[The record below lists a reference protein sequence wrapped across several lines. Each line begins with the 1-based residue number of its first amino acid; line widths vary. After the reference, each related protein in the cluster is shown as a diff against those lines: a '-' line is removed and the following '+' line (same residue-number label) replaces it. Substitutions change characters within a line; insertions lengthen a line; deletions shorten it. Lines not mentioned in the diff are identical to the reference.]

1 MTTPWFYIW
10 SEPVFNK
17 VMQNTLTTYNLRP
30 IRSDASSLSDIA
42 KIIIECFSETTA
54 PYIFFSV
61 SDIIVNPGFSS
72 EVSNSDDDMIFL
84 EGPKGE
90 CQTGLMYLKNSSDV
104 KEFWKSVTSL
114 EESLS
119 SFKGKWKKFSKKC
132 LTTDN
137 WDRISEFTFLQL
149 VSNNNGKEFDFAEK
163 IFTMAQ
169 YIEFQE
175 YMQYVPEDI
184 VPFIY
189 KIQELLFLT
198 HKQMKKSI

>member
-1 MTTPWFYIW
+1 MSIPWFYIW
-10 SEPVFNK
+10 SDTVFNK
-17 VMQNTLTTYNLRP
+17 VIQNTLTTYNLRA

-54 PYIFFSV
+54 PYLIFSV
-61 SDIIVNPGFSS
+61 SDAIIKSDISS
-72 EVSNSDDDMIFL
+72 EISNFDYDMVFL
-84 EGPKGE
+84 EGPKGA

-104 KEFWKSVTSL
+104 LRFWESVTTL
-114 EESLS
+114 EESLG
-119 SFKGKWKKFSKKC
+119 SFKGKWGKFSKKC

-137 WDRISEFTFLQL
+137 WDKRSDFVFLQL
-149 VSNNNGKEFDFAEK
+149 VSNNYGKEFDFAEK

-169 YIEFQE
+169 YIDFQS
-175 YMQYVPEDI
+175 YMRYVPEDV

-198 HKQMKKSI
+198 YKEMNKSE

>member
-1 MTTPWFYIW
+1 MSIPWFYIW

-30 IRSDASSLSDIA
+30 IHSDASSLSDIA
-42 KIIIECFSETTA
+42 KIVVECFSETTA
-54 PYIFFSV
+54 PYIIFSV
-61 SDIIVNPGFSS
+61 SDIIVKPEFSS
-72 EVSNSDDDMIFL
+72 EISSLEHDMVFL

-90 CQTGLMYLKNSSDV
+90 SQTSLMYLKNSSDV
-104 KEFWKSVTSL
+104 IEFWNSVTTL
-114 EESLS
+114 EESLN
-119 SFKGKWKKFSKKC
+119 SFKGSWGKFSKKC

-137 WDRISEFTFLQL
+137 WDKISKFAFLQL
-149 VSNNNGKEFDFAEK
+149 VSNNYGKEFDFAEK
-163 IFTMAQ
+163 IFIMAQ
-169 YIEFQE
+169 HIEFQE

-198 HKQMKKSI
+198 HRQMKKSS

>member
-1 MTTPWFYIW
+1 MSIPWFYVW
-10 SEPVFNK
+10 SEQVFNK
-17 VMQNTLTTYNLRP
+17 VIQNTLTTYNPRP
-30 IRSDASSLSDIA
+30 IHSDPSSLSDIA
-42 KIIIECFSETTA
+42 KIIVECFSETTA
-54 PYIFFSV
+54 PYLIFSV
-61 SDIIVNPGFSS
+61 SDIIVKPGFSS
-72 EVSNSDDDMIFL
+72 EISNLEYDMVFL
-84 EGPKGE
+84 EGPCGE
-90 CQTGLMYLKNSSDV
+90 CQTGLMYLKKSSDV
-104 KEFWKSVTSL
+104 IEFWKSVTVL

-119 SFKGKWKKFSKKC
+119 SFKGSWGKFSKKC

-137 WDRISEFTFLQL
+137 WDRTSEFNFLQL

-169 YIEFQE
+169 YIDFQS

-198 HKQMKKSI
+198 HKEMKKSD

>member
-1 MTTPWFYIW
+1 MSTPWFYIW
-10 SEPVFNK
+10 SDAVFNK
-17 VMQNTLTTYNLRP
+17 VMQNTLTAYNSRA
-30 IRSDASSLSDIA
+30 IRSDASSLSDIS
-42 KIIIECFSETTA
+42 KIIVECFSETTA
-54 PYIFFSV
+54 PYLIFSV
-61 SDIIVNPGFSS
+61 SDAIIKSDISS
-72 EVSNSDDDMIFL
+72 EISTLEHDMVFL

-104 KEFWKSVTSL
+104 LEFWKSVTTL

-119 SFKGKWKKFSKKC
+119 SFKGTWGKFSKKC

-137 WDRISEFTFLQL
+137 WDKISEFSFLQL
-149 VSNNNGKEFDFAEK
+149 VSNNYGKEFDFAEK

-169 YIEFQE
+169 YIEFQP
-175 YMQYVPEDI
+175 YMEYVPEDV

-198 HKQMKKSI
+198 HKEMKKSE

>member
-1 MTTPWFYIW
+1 MSIPWFYVW
-10 SEPVFNK
+10 SEQVFNK
-17 VMQNTLTTYNLRP
+17 VIQDTLTTYNPRP
-30 IRSDASSLSDIA
+30 IRSNPSSLSDTA
-42 KIIIECFSETTA
+42 KIIVECFSETTA
-54 PYIFFSV
+54 PYIVFSV
-61 SDIIVNPGFSS
+61 SDIIVKPNFSS
-72 EVSNSDDDMIFL
+72 EIVGLEHDMVFL
-84 EGPKGE
+84 EGPNGE
-90 CQTGLMYLKNSSDV
+90 CQTGLMYLKKSSDV
-104 KEFWKSVTSL
+104 IEFWKSVTIL

-119 SFKGKWKKFSKKC
+119 SFKGSWGKFSKKC

-137 WDRISEFTFLQL
+137 WDRTSEFNFLQL

-169 YIEFQE
+169 YIDFQS

-198 HKQMKKSI
+198 HKEMKK